1 MAVNSINLAT
11 GQVLTAPTISYNI
24 NAQTGS
30 TYTAVLGDAAAF
42 VTMNNASANTF
53 YVPTNASVA
62 FALGTTLNLFQIGD
76 GATTITAV
84 TPATTK
90 LYVASVNG
98 GAYDTGGTLRMKYSG
113 ASIVKIATDGWMV
126 IGDVY

>member
-24 NAQTGS
+24 NAQTGT
-30 TYTAVLGDAAAF
+30 TYTAVLSDAAAF
-42 VTMNNASANTF
+42 VTMDNTSSNTF

-62 FALGTTLNLFQIGD
+62 FPVGTTLNLFQLNT
-76 GATTITAV
+76 GATTIAAV

-90 LYVASVNG
+90 LYVGSANG
-98 GAYDTGGTLRMKYSG
+98 GAYDTGGVLRMRYSG
-113 ASIVKIATDGWMV
+113 ASIIKIAADQWIV

>member
-24 NAQTGS
+24 NAQTGTS
-30 TYTAVLGDAAAF
+30 YTAVASDAAAF

-76 GATTITAV
+76 GATSVTAV
-84 TPATTK
+84 TPGTTK
-90 LYVASVNG
+90 LYIASING

-113 ASIVKIATDGWMV
+113 TSLVKIATDGWMV
-126 IGDVY
+126 VGDVY